1 MTKII
6 LASCRCSYFQET
18 FRIAQRPTLLSQ
30 MLYELLRLI
39 DFAEGKAKEG
49 RQLALAM
56 IIHTEGSSYRK
67 TGTQMVV
74 ADDAT
79 YAGALSGGCVEKEVV
94 RQSERVFAKK
104 ESVVFPY
111 DGRYKLGCKGVIHI
125 LVEYFD
131 PAVLSALAVKVREFS
146 RLRKSFR
153 LGIKRDHFLTKASSY
168 FCFDDEHIHVSA
180 TTSEAHV
187 EREELEI
194 PPQYQL
200 VVIGGEPDSVVLAG
214 LADQIGM
221 RTLLVVKESFV
232 HPVAKNVKVAY
243 LTPEGLVN
251 AVRFDDQTAIVFMT
265 HSLSKDLSYLVQ
277 VVKVKSAYM
286 GVLGPPSRKELLLNE
301 FMEYNETLF
310 LAWQDKLERMHG
322 PVGLGIGAR
331 TPEEISIA
339 VLGEII
345 SVFNHKSVPV
355 PLA

>member
-1 MTKII
+1 
-6 LASCRCSYFQET
+6 
-18 FRIAQRPTLLSQ
+18 

-49 RQLALAM
+49 RQLALAT

-94 RQSERVFAKK
+94 RQSERVFSKRENA
-104 ESVVFPY
+104 VFPY

-131 PAVLSALAVKVREFS
+131 PAVVTVLADKVREFS
-146 RLRKSFR
+146 RLRKTFR
-153 LGIKRDHFLTKASSY
+153 LGITRDHALTKASSS
-168 FCFDDEHIHVSA
+168 FSFDEEHIRVSA
-180 TTSEAHV
+180 MTSEASV
-187 EREELEI
+187 EKDELEI
-194 PPQYQL
+194 LPQYQL
-200 VVIGGEPDSVVLAG
+200 VIIGGEYDSAVLAG
-214 LADQIGM
+214 LADQVGM

-232 HPVAKNVKVAY
+232 HPVAKSVKVAY

-251 AVRFDDQTAIVFMT
+251 AVRFDDHTAIVLMT

-286 GVLGPPSRKELLLNE
+286 GVLGPPSRKALLLNE
-301 FMEYNETLF
+301 FIEYNETLF

-339 VLGEII
+339 ILGEII
-345 SVFNHKSVPV
+345 SVFNRRSVAV
-355 PLA
+355 HLA

>member
-1 MTKII
+1 
-6 LASCRCSYFQET
+6 
-18 FRIAQRPTLLSQ
+18 

-49 RQLALAM
+49 RQLALAT
-56 IIHTEGSSYRK
+56 IIRTEGSSYRK

-94 RQSERVFAKK
+94 RQSERVFSKR
-104 ESVVFPY
+104 ENVVFEY

-131 PAVLSALAVKVREFS
+131 PAVVTVLTDKVREFS
-146 RLRKSFR
+146 RRRKTFR
-153 LGIKRDHFLTKASSY
+153 LGITRDHTVAKASSY
-168 FCFDDEHIHVSA
+168 FSFDEEHIQVSA
-180 TTSEAHV
+180 LTSEANV
-187 EREELEI
+187 ENDELEI
-194 PPQYQL
+194 QPQYQL
-200 VVIGGEPDSVVLAG
+200 VIIGGESDSAVLAG
-214 LADQIGM
+214 LADQTGM

-232 HPVAKNVKVAY
+232 HPVAKSVKVAY

-251 AVRFDDQTAIVFMT
+251 AVSFDDHTAIVLMT

-286 GVLGPPSRKELLLNE
+286 GVLGPPSRKALLLNE
-301 FMEYNETLF
+301 FIEYNETLF

-339 VLGEII
+339 ILGEII
-345 SVFNHKSVPV
+345 SVFNRRSVAV
-355 PLA
+355 HLT

>member
-1 MTKII
+1 
-6 LASCRCSYFQET
+6 
-18 FRIAQRPTLLSQ
+18 

-49 RQLALAM
+49 RQLALAT
-56 IIHTEGSSYRK
+56 IIRTEGSSYRK

-94 RQSERVFAKK
+94 RQSERVFSKRDN
-104 ESVVFPY
+104 VVFPY

-131 PAVLSALAVKVREFS
+131 PTVLSVLADKVREFS
-146 RLRKSFR
+146 RLRKTFR
-153 LGIKRDHFLTKASSY
+153 LGITLDQALTKASSY
-168 FCFDDEHIHVSA
+168 FSFDEEHIRVSA
-180 TTSEAHV
+180 MTSEASV
-187 EREELEI
+187 EKDELEI
-194 PPQYQL
+194 LPQYQL
-200 VVIGGEPDSVVLAG
+200 VIIGGESDSAVLAG

-221 RTLLVVKESFV
+221 RTLLVVKEAFV
-232 HPVAKNVKVAY
+232 HPVAKSVKVAY

-251 AVRFDDQTAIVFMT
+251 AVRFDDHTAIVLMT

-286 GVLGPPSRKELLLNE
+286 GVLGPPSRKALLLNE
-301 FMEYNETLF
+301 FIEYNETLF
-310 LAWQDKLERMHG
+310 LAWQDKLEGMHG

-345 SVFNHKSVPV
+345 SVFNRKSVAV